1 MSGENEILLAILGDY
16 DAAGVPSLGIEPK
29 RLDERSAQLLD
40 LIAKAPMR
48 RPVAQHDVD
57 GLALFDVGRSP
68 TLL

>member
-1 MSGENEILLAILGDY
+1 MSAWDRPDPAKAERDRQR
-16 DAAGVPSLGIEPK
+16 AA
-29 RLDERSAQLLD
+29 

-48 RPVAQHDVD
+48 KPVEQHDVD